1 MPKVI
6 RKLQADKLKGIY
18 IIGSR
23 RSQTKKMMVEHRIQ
37 LVETIVA
44 ICLYFILKYFASK
57 IIGGVGSNFDYPKVR
72 ISMANKMVNAIL
84 FIILT
89 SITLFIWG
97 VDQDELV
104 YFTTSL
110 LAVMGIAL
118 FAQWSIIS
126 NITSALII
134 YFNHPVRIGDAITVM
149 DKDYQIEG
157 RILDVGIFFL
167 TLRTEDDEEIIM
179 PSNIFMQKMI
189 RKKSAK
195 DV

>member
-1 MPKVI
+1 M
-6 RKLQADKLKGIY
+6 GC
-18 IIGSR
+18 
-23 RSQTKKMMVEHRIQ
+23 QTEKIMVEHRIQ

-57 IIGGVGSNFDYPKVR
+57 IICGVGSKFDYPKVR
-72 ISMANKMVNAIL
+72 INMANKMVNAIL

-110 LAVMGIAL
+110 LTVMGIAL

-189 RKKSAK
+189 RKKSGK